1 MKILIIS
8 GFLGA
13 GKTTF
18 IKTMAQRT
26 RRDFVVLENEYGG
39 SGIDTQTLQSDL
51 SPTAPDINIWELT
64 EGCVCCSMKDS
75 FANSILTIANSLDP
89 EYLIVEPTGVAK
101 LGSLIGNLRQIQYEN
116 IVLLKPLTILDC
128 HNFESGRKECGDIWL
143 DQLQNAGTI
152 VFSKSE
158 SADEDTQGA
167 LYTEA
172 RSLNAEAQII
182 TNHYSTC
189 PDSWFS
195 DLLEQYLDKD
205 FRPPATET
213 GAEAEPPE
221 TMTMQGV
228 ALKHPEQLI
237 LFLNGVT
244 AGTFGRILRAKGFLK
259 TGEIW
264 LRFDVVGNRYAITGA
279 EAAEESQTVFI
290 GHGLRRDWLRQVL
303 QPAFRFYQP
312 QDKRLKRAPAGRKPL
327 RPRKSP

>member
-51 SPTAPDINIWELT
+51 ASAAPDINIWELT

-101 LGSLIGNLRQIQYEN
+101 LGSLIGNLRRIQYEN

-128 HNFESGRKECGDIWL
+128 HNFETGRRECGEIWL
-143 DQLQNAGTI
+143 DQLRNAGTI
-152 VFSKSE
+152 VFSKTE
-158 SADEDTQGA
+158 SADVSELESLDA
-167 LYTEA
+167 EA
-172 RSLNAEAQII
+172 RKLNSEAQVI
-182 TNHYSTC
+182 TRHYSTL
-189 PDSWFS
+189 PDDWFNA
-195 DLLEQYLDKD
+195 LLEQYLDED
-205 FRPPATET
+205 YRPP
-213 GAEAEPPE
+213 EAVEGSELPE
-221 TMTMQGV
+221 TLTLQGV
-228 ALKHPEQLI
+228 ALEHPEQLI

-279 EAAEESQTVFI
+279 EPAEDSQTVFI

-303 QPAFRFYQP
+303 QPAFRFYHP
-312 QDKRLKRAPAGRKPL
+312 QEKRLKREAAGRRLL